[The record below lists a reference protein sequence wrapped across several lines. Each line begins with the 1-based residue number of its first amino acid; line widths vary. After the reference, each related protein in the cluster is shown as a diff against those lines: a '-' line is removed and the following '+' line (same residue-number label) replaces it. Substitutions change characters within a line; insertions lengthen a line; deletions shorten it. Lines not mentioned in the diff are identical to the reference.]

1 MNLSRHINQHVDLSE
16 DSSTPLYM
24 QLARGL
30 RKALDTEQPD
40 EEQALPSERELAT
53 ALSVSRVT
61 VRKAIQKLAAEGLL
75 VQRQGAGTFIA
86 RRMVQPLKHLTSF
99 SEDMQSRQLVSGM
112 LWLERSMSNASEIE
126 SQALKLEENAPV
138 ARLYRLRTANEQALA
153 LELAV
158 LPRSLLPEPQLL
170 NGSLYEYLDQQDNR
184 PVRATQRL
192 RAVSCDAEQ
201 ATFLRVEPGSPV
213 LYIERHSFKAD
224 GSPVEFTRSYY
235 RGDSYDFVSEM
246 AIEPS
251 K

>member
-1 MNLSRHINQHVDLSE
+1 MTLSQFISDNIRLDDQDNA
-16 DSSTPLYM
+16 PLYM
-24 QLARGL
+24 RLARGL
-30 RKALDTEQPD
+30 RHLIDSKSIDD
-40 EEQALPSERELAT
+40 EQALPSERDLAD

-75 VQRQGAGTFIA
+75 VQRQGAGTFVA
-86 RRMVQPLKHLTSF
+86 RRLVQPLKHLTSF
-99 SEDMQSRQLVSGM
+99 SEDMKSRQLSSGVM
-112 LWLERSMSNASEIE
+112 WLERCLCAASDLERE
-126 SQALKLEENAPV
+126 ALQLDAETPV

-158 LPRSLLPEPQLL
+158 LPPHILPEPERL
-170 NGSLYEYLDQQDNR
+170 NGSLYEHLDQQGNR

-192 RAVSCDAEQ
+192 RAVPCDAEH

-224 GSPVEFTRSYY
+224 GTPVEFTRSYY

-246 AIEPS
+246 AIES
-251 K
+251 IN